1 MRRTLTSALFL
12 LAGLAPAIAGDN
24 TVAVPLDEVR
34 TIAFTR
40 PVATV
45 YVGNPVITDVNMI
58 DTRHAFLLGKAYG
71 TTNIIALD
79 STGHQVSN
87 TFVVVS
93 SGRGATVTVQ
103 KGSARTTL
111 SCVGPRCEA
120 APSPGDAGYAT
131 IMADVDKH
139 QDDASKPAGSQ

>member
-12 LAGLAPAIAGDN
+12 LAGVAPAFAGDN
-24 TVAVPLDEVR
+24 TVAVPMDEVR
-34 TIAFTR
+34 TIVFPRA
-40 PVATV
+40 VATV
-45 YVGNPVITDVNMI
+45 YIGNPVITDINMI
-58 DTRHAFLLGKAYG
+58 DTRHAFLLGKSYG

-79 STGHQVSN
+79 SAGHQVSN

-103 KGSARTTL
+103 KGAARTTL

-120 APSPGDAGYAT
+120 SPSPGDAGYST
-131 IMADVDKH
+131 VMADFDKH
-139 QDDASKPAGSQ
+139 TDDASKPSGGQ